1 MCRAVDAHTRVSW
14 TSLSVTH
21 LLLMCRAVDA
31 SFNAQPADVAQVHAH
46 VLLLDAMQYIECR
59 LHSDYMGGRA
69 QPTADRYP
77 I

>member
-1 MCRAVDAHTRVSW
+1 MSETH
-14 TSLSVTH
+14 LSVTH

-31 SFNAQPADVAQVHAH
+31 SFNAQPADVAQVHVHA
-46 VLLLDAMQYIECR
+46 LDAMQYIECR